1 MMRDQNPSCTALVV
15 EEDAEGRSLLTALL
29 EESEFSIVECESG
42 EAALAAMPLREND
55 VALIFADQRLAVSWM
70 VLILRAK

>member
-15 EEDAEGRSLLTALL
+15 EGDAEGRSLLTALL
-29 EESEFSIVECESG
+29 EKSEFSIVECESG